1 MRVSIS
7 RVNEVDVRVG
17 AVGGDG
23 QGVGGTG
30 QAGVKVVEV
39 CPGLVWSAGGRAF
52 ENLLYSLSRIQAAI
66 RMMIMITVVVTA
78 FGRWILIKLHELST
92 EVEFL
97 IWSATS
103 VVGGGGGEAALHMLS
118 VQWSRCQ

>member
-30 QAGVKVVEV
+30 QAGVKVAGGKVAGG
-39 CPGLVWSAGGRAF
+39 CPGLV
-52 ENLLYSLSRIQAAI
+52 
-66 RMMIMITVVVTA
+66 
-78 FGRWILIKLHELST
+78 
-92 EVEFL
+92 
-97 IWSATS
+97 
-103 VVGGGGGEAALHMLS
+103 
-118 VQWSRCQ
+118 

>member
-39 CPGLVWSAGGRAF
+39 CPGLLVAVP
-52 ENLLYSLSRIQAAI
+52 LKICC
-66 RMMIMITVVVTA
+66 TA
-78 FGRWILIKLHELST
+78 
-92 EVEFL
+92 
-97 IWSATS
+97 
-103 VVGGGGGEAALHMLS
+103 
-118 VQWSRCQ
+118 

>member
-7 RVNEVDVRVG
+7 KVNEVDVRVG

-52 ENLLYSLSRIQAAI
+52 ENLL
-66 RMMIMITVVVTA
+66 
-78 FGRWILIKLHELST
+78 
-92 EVEFL
+92 
-97 IWSATS
+97 
-103 VVGGGGGEAALHMLS
+103 
-118 VQWSRCQ
+118 

>member
-78 FGRWILIKLHELST
+78 LGRWILIKLHELST

-97 IWSATS
+97 I
-103 VVGGGGGEAALHMLS
+103 
-118 VQWSRCQ
+118 

>member
-30 QAGVKVVEV
+30 QAGVKVAGGEV
-39 CPGLVWSAGGRAF
+39 AGGCPGLV
-52 ENLLYSLSRIQAAI
+52 
-66 RMMIMITVVVTA
+66 
-78 FGRWILIKLHELST
+78 
-92 EVEFL
+92 
-97 IWSATS
+97 
-103 VVGGGGGEAALHMLS
+103 
-118 VQWSRCQ
+118 

>member
-52 ENLLYSLSRIQAAI
+52 ENLLYSLRRVQVAI
-66 RMMIMITVVVTA
+66 RTMMMTMVVVTA
-78 FGRWILIKLHELST
+78 LGRWMLMKDQLLST
-92 EVEFL
+92 EVVFL
-97 IWSATS
+97 ISSATS
-103 VVGGGGGEAALHMLS
+103 VVGGDGGGAALHILA
-118 VQWSRCQ
+118 VQWSSCQ

>member
-30 QAGVKVVEV
+30 QAGVKVVGGEV
-39 CPGLVWSAGGRAF
+39 AGGCPGLV
-52 ENLLYSLSRIQAAI
+52 
-66 RMMIMITVVVTA
+66 
-78 FGRWILIKLHELST
+78 
-92 EVEFL
+92 
-97 IWSATS
+97 
-103 VVGGGGGEAALHMLS
+103 
-118 VQWSRCQ
+118 